1 MSQEREEIFDV
12 FLSHSHTDA
21 EWVEELAK
29 RLEDRQK
36 LKVWLDVWEL
46 VPGESFIQGM
56 ARGINQANSCA
67 VCISKQTPKGWFQQE
82 IERALN
88 RKASDPSFRV
98 IPLLLPDAET
108 YNVDDFLGLKTWVH
122 FKEGID
128 DEMAF
133 HRLICGIK
141 GLPPGRGPKKREL
154 DPALGTAQIT
164 PTYLP
169 EYSQKL
175 KGFVDENRG
184 EEINQDLSYLQDH
197 HILLISG
204 VGGVGK
210 TTLARALVE
219 NRPDTIPLPFWFD
232 FRGRTE
238 TTLGDVLEK
247 LADYMNTPN
256 IALFKEEGREAGQD
270 DIRRLMKELNKNNP
284 LWLIFDN
291 LETILDEKK
300 CFHDPGLD
308 SFFSF
313 LRDGGHK
320 AKIIITSRIVPEM
333 SSGEGLVDILDEK
346 QELKGLKTGFA
357 VDYLVKNGLGELE
370 PSQLEELAI
379 DVDGHPLA
387 LKLLIGVVKKFGI
400 QNTLNDLS
408 TFKRHKEKTIKKAR
422 NLFAKLAGDEK
433 ELLERISVL
442 RLPEPMSAIQEL
454 FTNTTTTDAVENL
467 IDKSLLETDH
477 EGSYW
482 LHPLVREFAYDDLEN
497 KKEVHEIAMQYFLS
511 VPLPEERSSKED
523 IQPLIEAHYHA
534 CRAENYNMAYNIII
548 HNNLYGD
555 LDRWGNYRILI
566 DLYNGILPRH
576 HFNDKSLLDDISS
589 HSTVMG
595 NLGLA
600 YSNLGQVDKAI
611 QYFKKALKINME
623 IRHRAGEGIDYG
635 FLGSAYSD
643 LGQLDK
649 SIQYFEKAL
658 RIAKETG
665 DIEGEVAFLGSL
677 GNAHNHLGQIE
688 KAIQYYE
695 KALVSSQSS
704 SVG

>member
-1 MSQEREEIFDV
+1 MSPDEEAKFDV

-29 RLEDRQK
+29 RLEDRGK
-36 LKVWLDVWEL
+36 LQVWLDVWEL

-56 ARGINQANSCA
+56 AHGLNKAKSCA
-67 VCISKQTPKGWFQQE
+67 VCISKQTPKGWFQEE

-88 RKASDPSFRV
+88 RKTSDPSFRV

-108 YNVDDFLGLKTWVH
+108 YNVDDFLGLKTWVN

-133 HRLICGIK
+133 HRLVCGIK
-141 GLPPGRGPKKREL
+141 SLPPGRGPKKREL
-154 DPALGTAQIT
+154 EPALGTAQII

-184 EEINQDLSYLQDH
+184 EEINQDLSYLRDH
-197 HILLISG
+197 RILLISG

-247 LADYMNTPN
+247 LADYMNTPD
-256 IALFKEEGREAGQD
+256 IARFKEEGREAGQD
-270 DIRRLMKELNKNNP
+270 DIRRLLKELNKDNP

-291 LETILDEKK
+291 LETILDEDK
-300 CFHDPGLD
+300 CFHDRGLD
-308 SFFSF
+308 SLFSF
-313 LRDGGHK
+313 LRDGGHR
-320 AKIIITSRIVPEM
+320 AKVIITSRIVPET
-333 SSGEGLVDILDEK
+333 GDEEGLVDILDEK
-346 QELKGLKTGFA
+346 HDLKGLKTGFA
-357 VDYLVKNGLGELE
+357 VDYLVKNGLGEVE
-370 PSQLEELAI
+370 PVHLEELATGF
-379 DVDGHPLA
+379 DGHPLA

-400 QNTLNDLS
+400 QNTLDDLS
-408 TFKRHKEKTIKKAR
+408 TFRRHKEKIIKRTR

-442 RLPEPMSAIQEL
+442 RLPEPLSAIQEF
-454 FTNTTTTDAVENL
+454 FTHTTTTDAVENL

-477 EGSYW
+477 EGHYW
-482 LHPLVREFAYDDLEN
+482 LHPLVREFAYDDLKN
-497 KKEVHEIAMQYFLS
+497 KIEVHEIALQYYLLL
-511 VPLPEERSSKED
+511 PLPEERMSKED

-534 CRAENYNMAYNIII
+534 CRAEDYNKALNIIMD
-548 HNNLYGD
+548 NNIYED
-555 LDRWGNYRILI
+555 LDRWGNYRTLI
-566 DLYNGILPRH
+566 DLYLKLLPED
-576 HFNDKSLLDDISS
+576 HFNDTSLLDNPQS
-589 HSTVMG
+589 HSLVLG

-600 YSNLGQVDKAI
+600 YRDLGQV
-611 QYFKKALKINME
+611 
-623 IRHRAGEGIDYG
+623 
-635 FLGSAYSD
+635 
-643 LGQLDK
+643 
-649 SIQYFEKAL
+649 
-658 RIAKETG
+658 
-665 DIEGEVAFLGSL
+665 
-677 GNAHNHLGQIE
+677 E
-688 KAIQYYE
+688 KAIEYYE
-695 KALVSSQSS
+695 KALVIAREIGDRRGEGADLGNLGNAYRNLGQVEKAIEYYEQSLMIGREIRDPRIINFCETQLNS
-704 SVG
+704 LKN